1 MDLNIL
7 RTFVSVVQ
15 KQSMSEAADSL
26 GYAKATVSVQ
36 MASLQKE
43 FGCQIFMRSGRS
55 FTLSKEG
62 EKLYLHALTILNE
75 YEEARADL
83 LPDSALQETL
93 NIGIIESLYDSS
105 LAHQVSAF
113 GKQYPGIRI
122 RMFSDT
128 IDALIHM
135 LDTHRIDLAV
145 MVDVPIYDARF
156 ETVLLSKEQ
165 VHFVCHNSHPVS
177 DITCLRDLLHVPLL
191 LTEKNASYRQL
202 LDHCCG
208 EKGIVLEPVI
218 ESANTGFL
226 MSMLMERDGISF
238 LPDYVIQRHPCHS
251 QFAMFSIQEVDIT
264 LDRQILMNRTYQS
277 RSTRLFVQMLK

>member
-15 KQSMSEAADSL
+15 KQNMSEAADSL

-62 EKLYLHALTILNE
+62 ERLYQHALTILNE

-83 LPDSALQETL
+83 LPDSVLQETL
-93 NIGIIESLYDSS
+93 TIGIIESLYDSS

-165 VHFVCHNSHPVS
+165 VHFVSHNSHPVS
-177 DITCLRDLLHVPLL
+177 DITCLKDLMHVPLL

-251 QFAMFSIQEVDIT
+251 QFTMFSIQEVDIT
-264 LDRQILMNRTYQS
+264 LDRQILMNRMYQS

>member
-7 RTFVSVVQ
+7 RTFVNVVQ

-62 EKLYLHALTILNE
+62 ERLYQHALTILNE

-83 LPDSALQETL
+83 LPDSVLQETL
-93 NIGIIESLYDSS
+93 TIGIIESLYDSS

-165 VHFVCHNSHPVS
+165 VHFFCHNSHPVS
-177 DITCLRDLLHVPLL
+177 DITCLRDLMHVPLL

-208 EKGIVLEPVI
+208 EKGIILEPVI

-251 QFAMFSIQEVDIT
+251 QFTMFSIQEVDIT